1 MAKINARGAR
11 QKGLTY
17 FTERVRPAA
26 FQGDVDTTYY
36 EAWRLRS
43 DGWIQTRII
52 ATWPAGGS
60 RGDAGTTEHRGGAFR
75 NWRRLSKAHD
85 ATPLDL
91 ERVLERLKAD
101 VVKRS

>member
-1 MAKINARGAR
+1 MAKVTANGKR

-17 FTERVRPAA
+17 YTERLRKAA
-26 FQGDVDTTYY
+26 YDGDVDTTYY

-43 DGWIQTRII
+43 DGYILTKII

-60 RGDAGTTEHRGGAFR
+60 RGDKGTTEHRGSAFR
-75 NWRRLSKAHD
+75 LWKRFKSGEQ
-85 ATPLDL
+85 ATPADLEKVL
-91 ERVLERLKAD
+91 ERVKAD

>member
-1 MAKINARGAR
+1 MAKINARGTR

-17 FTERVRPAA
+17 YTERLRPATA
-26 FQGDVDTTYY
+26 TGDVDTIYY

-43 DGWIQTRII
+43 DGWILSKII

-60 RGDAGTTEHRGGAFR
+60 RGGTFR
-75 NWRRLSKAHD
+75 LTRQFKSGEL
-85 ATPLDL
+85 ATPVDL
-91 ERVLERLKAD
+91 ERFLERIKAD